1 MVTVII
7 ATLNEAEWIS
17 RSVESAFA
25 AGAAEVI
32 VADGGSTDETVTL
45 ARAAGARVIGADAMR
60 SRQMNRGAEAA
71 TGDALIFLHGDTL
84 LPPGAAAAV
93 EAALASGATF
103 GGFRIAFI
111 ERSWKLR
118 LAAALINIRTAITR
132 APWGDQAQFVRR
144 GSFKGFREIPIMEDY
159 DLAMTMRRSG
169 TSRVLPL
176 KVRTSG
182 RRFLRKGLL
191 RTAAT
196 NWRIIALY
204 HRGSDVEELARLY
217 RR

>member
-1 MVTVII
+1 M
-7 ATLNEAEWIS
+7 NEAEWIA
-17 RSVESAFA
+17 RSVQSAFA

-32 VADGGSTDETVTL
+32 VADGGSSDDTVTL
-45 ARAAGARVIGADAMR
+45 ARTAGARVISTEAMR

-71 TGDALIFLHGDTL
+71 SHDALIFLHADTL

-93 EAALASGATF
+93 EAALAAGATF
-103 GGFRIAFI
+103 GGFRIAFV
-111 ERSWKLR
+111 ESSWKLR
-118 LAAALINIRTAITR
+118 LAAALINARTAITR

-144 GSFKGFREIPIMEDY
+144 DLFEGFREIPIMEDY
-159 DLAMTMRRSG
+159 DLAMRMRRAGS
-169 TSRVLPL
+169 TRVLPL
-176 KVRTSG
+176 TVGTSG

-204 HRGSDVEELARLY
+204 HRGTDAEALAGLY